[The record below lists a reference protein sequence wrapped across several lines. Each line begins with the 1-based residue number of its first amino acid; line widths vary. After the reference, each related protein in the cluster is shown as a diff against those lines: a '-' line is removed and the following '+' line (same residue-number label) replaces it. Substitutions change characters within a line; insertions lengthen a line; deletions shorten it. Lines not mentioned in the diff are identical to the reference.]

1 MRPEGLRLT
10 PTTRYARSGNVS
22 IAYQVVGDGPG
33 DLVMVFGWVSNVE
46 VNWEEPM
53 LARFLAQLARY
64 TRLIVFDKRGTGLS
78 DRVSEVAS
86 LEVRMDDVRAVMD
99 AAGSRQATLF
109 GMSEGGPMCM
119 LFAAT
124 YPERCS
130 GLIMAGSYDCRAATE
145 TEPWGLSSAQFDA
158 WVNSIRTDWGGPVGL
173 EQRAPSMAADPAYR
187 EWWARAARLSASPQA
202 AELTVN
208 MLRDIDVRHV
218 LPTIRVPT
226 LILHSVGD
234 AVIDVRYARHM
245 AERIPGA
252 KLVELPG
259 ADHLVW
265 LADAEIALAEI
276 GEFLTGVRPVAEPDR
291 VLATVLFTDIVKSTE
306 TAASLGDRRW
316 HDLLDRHNAL
326 VRHELARWRGREV
339 STQGD
344 GFLALFD
351 GPARG
356 VRCARAVIDSVRALG
371 IELRCGLHSGECET
385 MGDNVSG
392 IAVHIGARV
401 AALAEAGE
409 VLVSSTVKDLVAGSG
424 LRFNL
429 VGSRKLRG
437 VPGEWRIFRAEQ

>member
-1 MRPEGLRLT
+1 
-10 PTTRYARSGNVS
+10 
-22 IAYQVVGDGPG
+22 
-33 DLVMVFGWVSNVE
+33 
-46 VNWEEPM
+46 M
-53 LARFLAQLARY
+53 LARFLTQLARY

-351 GPARG
+351 GPARA

-385 MGDNVSG
+385 MGDNVGG